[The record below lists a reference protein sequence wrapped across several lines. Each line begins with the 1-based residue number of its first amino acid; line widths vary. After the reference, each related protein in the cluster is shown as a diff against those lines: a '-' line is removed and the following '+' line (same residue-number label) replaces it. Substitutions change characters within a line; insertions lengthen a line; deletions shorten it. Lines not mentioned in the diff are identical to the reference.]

1 MTFLR
6 SETHYF
12 PRGDVVIQVEGILF
26 KLHRDILETH
36 SDFFRDML
44 SIPIGD
50 YEEGTTDSH
59 PLRLP
64 PDLCSA
70 KSFTMLCQFIYPT
83 EVGKLPV
90 VQVKDFN
97 IWAPVLEATL
107 ALQMPGIQRYI
118 MESFERDEHSIPLEA
133 VGLLS
138 LAMRCDAPLDTLKFE
153 CFRTLAYR
161 RQSLSQNE
169 GMLLGAKTA
178 TAVMRVRERIRSL
191 FIFSDALQKDIRP
204 HNTCGT
210 RGACQKYIFQQIVKN
225 LSMDPFAP
233 GTTEETQD
241 QSDIFQIDS
250 GSFYCYECGPT
261 LVEIARSLRQAKL
274 DEELHRCVDG
284 MRLLNI
290 VR

>member
-12 PRGDVVIQVEGILF
+12 SRGDVIIQVEGILF

-44 SIPIGD
+44 TIPIGGSG
-50 YEEGTTDSH
+50 EGMTDSH

-64 PDLCSA
+64 LDLCSA
-70 KSFTMLCQFIYPT
+70 KSFNMLCQFIYPT
-83 EVGKLPV
+83 EVGKLPT

-97 IWAPVLEATL
+97 TWEPVLEATL
-107 ALQMPGIQRYI
+107 ALQMPSIQRYI
-118 MESFERDEHSIPLEA
+118 LAGFEKDERNISLEA

-138 LAMRCDAPLDTLKFE
+138 WAIRCDAPLEALKFE

-169 GMLLGAKTA
+169 GILLGAKTA
-178 TAVMRVRERIRSL
+178 TAVMRIRERIRSL
-191 FIFSDALQKDIRP
+191 FIFSDALQRDIRP

-210 RGACQKYIFQQIVKN
+210 RSACQKYIFQQIVKN
-225 LSMDPFAP
+225 LTMDPFAP
-233 GTTEETQD
+233 ETTKTSHD

-250 GSFYCYECGPT
+250 EGMYCYECGPT

-274 DEELHRCVDG
+274 DEELHRCIDG
-284 MRLLNI
+284 LRLQSV

>member
-50 YEEGTTDSH
+50 SGEGTTDSH

-64 PDLCSA
+64 LDLCSA
-70 KSFTMLCQFIYPT
+70 KSFTMLCQFIYPM
-83 EVGKLPV
+83 EVGKLPA

-97 IWAPVLEATL
+97 VWEPVLEATL
-107 ALQMPGIQRYI
+107 ALQMPSIQRYI
-118 MESFERDEHSIPLEA
+118 MAGFEQDEQNIPLEA

-138 LAMRCDAPLDTLKFE
+138 WAMRCDAPLEALKFE

-169 GMLLGAKTA
+169 GMILGAKTA
-178 TAVMRVRERIRSL
+178 TVVMRGYSPPQYLRNPECLPKVHIPADRQKPDNGPIRTRSSPKHPRP
-191 FIFSDALQKDIRP
+191 IGYFSDRLGGAVLLRVWAYARRD
-204 HNTCGT
+204 CG
-210 RGACQKYIFQQIVKN
+210 F
-225 LSMDPFAP
+225 S
-233 GTTEETQD
+233 ET
-241 QSDIFQIDS
+241 S
-250 GSFYCYECGPT
+250 E
-261 LVEIARSLRQAKL
+261 A
-274 DEELHRCVDG
+274 
-284 MRLLNI
+284 
-290 VR
+290 

>member
-6 SETHYF
+6 SETYYF

-50 YEEGTTDSH
+50 SEEGMTDSH

-64 PDLCSA
+64 LDLCSA
-70 KSFTMLCQFIYPT
+70 KSFNMLCQFIYPT
-83 EVGKLPV
+83 EVGKLPAI
-90 VQVKDFN
+90 QVKDFN
-97 IWAPVLEATL
+97 TWEPVLEATL

-118 MESFERDEHSIPLEA
+118 IAGFEQDEHSISLEA
-133 VGLLS
+133 VSLLS
-138 LAMRCDAPLDTLKFE
+138 WAMQCDAALETLKFE
-153 CFRTLAYR
+153 CLRTLAYR
-161 RQSLSQNE
+161 RRSLSQNE
-169 GMLLGAKTA
+169 GILLGAKTA
-178 TAVMRVRERIRSL
+178 TAVMRIRERIRSL
-191 FIFSDALQKDIRP
+191 FIFSDALQRDIRP

-210 RGACQKYIFQQIVKN
+210 RSACQKYIFQQIVKN
-225 LSMDPFAP
+225 LTMDPFAP
-233 GTTEETQD
+233 ETTETNQD

-250 GSFYCYECGPT
+250 GGMYCYECGPT

-274 DEELHRCVDG
+274 DEELHRCIDG
-284 MRLLNI
+284 LRLQSV